1 MTKRVLSFAD
11 HLSSSATTFL
21 LLVYSLKFCSDSDL
35 TRIAVVLSI
44 YALIIALNQ
53 SIFGEAILLL
63 RRKDNFVLQ
72 NEISFYLIIKI
83 SLFLSIFGAIIIW
96 TFGIPF
102 QVCCLIVLC
111 FFALLIQDMC
121 RYVALV
127 NNDISKLFA
136 SDLFWLICSVIYF
149 ILLRPTNLV
158 NVFLG
163 WAIPGVLANIFFF
176 GIVRLSPKERGE
188 SYFVQLKNS
197 KLYLLFLE
205 TISGSISGLV
215 VMYGIVVFLGVE
227 WIAVLRLSQ
236 SVFGF
241 VNLVINSFRILSTR
255 YLEQS
260 LKEINVLLINLIKRL
275 LSLTL
280 SIAFTLGMLQLLEVN
295 LLSFFSSKTTFL
307 QLMSLIGYAAF
318 ERYAIGFNMIIS
330 VFQRLSGE
338 IRFNTLLRIAIPIF
352 SAILSVI
359 AFGLDF
365 GLHYYFIISGIFYLS
380 GAFVIMSR
388 INR

>member
-1 MTKRVLSFAD
+1 
-11 HLSSSATTFL
+11 
-21 LLVYSLKFCSDSDL
+21 
-35 TRIAVVLSI
+35 
-44 YALIIALNQ
+44 
-53 SIFGEAILLL
+53 
-63 RRKDNFVLQ
+63 
-72 NEISFYLIIKI
+72 
-83 SLFLSIFGAIIIW
+83 
-96 TFGIPF
+96 
-102 QVCCLIVLC
+102 
-111 FFALLIQDMC
+111 
-121 RYVALV
+121 
-127 NNDISKLFA
+127 
-136 SDLFWLICSVIYF
+136 
-149 ILLRPTNLV
+149 
-158 NVFLG
+158 LG